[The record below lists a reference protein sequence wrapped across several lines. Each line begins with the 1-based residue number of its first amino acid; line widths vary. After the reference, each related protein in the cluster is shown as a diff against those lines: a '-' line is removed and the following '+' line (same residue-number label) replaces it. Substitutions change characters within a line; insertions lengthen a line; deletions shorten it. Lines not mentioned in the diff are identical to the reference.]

1 MSLKI
6 SKKLTI
12 VLGWFIWLNSWNMVH
27 NISYPLDTKLVSQC
41 LNTTQLGLH
50 SLLYTSHLTQNTK
63 VETLKFSSL
72 VTGAAIQNKIY
83 GCCASPVSS

>member
-27 NISYPLDTKLVSQC
+27 NISYPLDTKLVTVSKH
-41 LNTTQLGLH
+41 NTVGATFITLH
-50 SLLYTSHLTQNTK
+50 FTLDTK
-63 VETLKFSSL
+63 
-72 VTGAAIQNKIY
+72 Y
-83 GCCASPVSS
+83 